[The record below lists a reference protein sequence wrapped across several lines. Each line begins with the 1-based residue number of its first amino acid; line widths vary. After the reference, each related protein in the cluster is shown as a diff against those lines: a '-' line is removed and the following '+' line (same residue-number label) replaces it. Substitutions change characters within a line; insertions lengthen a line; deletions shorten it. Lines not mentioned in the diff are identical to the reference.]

1 MQLLDYWLPIC
12 NGNNDDTLNQ
22 CIENPMQKSFAL
34 EREYHNIIGIHCLN
48 LLQVNKVKLYW
59 VQMKDCDCVSNCDS
73 HYHRQDFSSGP
84 VQLNFVHL
92 LPG

>member
-34 EREYHNIIGIHCLN
+34 EREYHNIIGMHCLN
-48 LLQVNKVKLYW
+48 LLQVNKVKLHW
-59 VQMKDCDCVSNCDS
+59 VQMKDRDCMFRLYLCNICAKQEGMRYQIVRSK
-73 HYHRQDFSSGP
+73 
-84 VQLNFVHL
+84 
-92 LPG
+92 